1 MRTLSAPHPE
11 WPETVEL
18 GFGRIDA
25 DPDGALRV
33 VAGLAGRAQRLRLPE
48 PFAFGEF
55 APRDATMVR
64 LLAAAAAAFVPVD
77 WTLREPL
84 PDTIPERALCH
95 LPPPRDDGELGRRW
109 RGAHDVGICTYRYGP
124 GFVLIHDTRP
134 GGPLNRVHVEAGWV
148 DTFRTLAGT
157 DRPPAGGAAA
167 DLVDQLVAHQLALRL
182 DDRYAVVLPYHADRR
197 PPPGRV
203 IPSVKPSP

>member
-1 MRTLSAPHPE
+1 VRTLSAPHPA

-18 GFGRIDA
+18 DFARIDA
-25 DPDGALRV
+25 DPGAALRV

-48 PFAFGEF
+48 PFAFGDS
-55 APRDATMVR
+55 ARRDATMVR
-64 LLAAAAAAFVPVD
+64 LLAVAAATFVPVD
-77 WTLREPL
+77 WTLGEPL
-84 PDTIPERALCH
+84 PDTVPGRALCH
-95 LPPPRDDGELGRRW
+95 LPPPRNELGRHW
-109 RGAHDVGICTYRYGP
+109 REAHDGGSCTYRYGP

-157 DRPPAGGAAA
+157 DRPPAAGAAA
-167 DLVDQLVAHQLALRL
+167 DLLDQLAAHQLALRL

-197 PPPGRV
+197 PPPGRAV
-203 IPSVKPSP
+203 PSVKPSP

>member
-1 MRTLSAPHPE
+1 MRTLSAPHPA

-18 GFGRIDA
+18 DFGRIDA
-25 DPDGALRV
+25 DPDAALRF
-33 VAGLAGRAQRLRLPE
+33 VAELAGRAQRLRLPE

-55 APRDATMVR
+55 AHRDATMVR
-64 LLAAAAAAFVPVD
+64 LLAVAAAAFVPVD
-77 WTLREPL
+77 WTLRESL

-95 LPPPRDDGELGRRW
+95 LPPPRDDGELGRGW
-109 RGAHDVGICTYRYGP
+109 REAHDVGSCTYRYGP

-134 GGPLNRVHVEAGWV
+134 GGPINRVHVEAGWV

-167 DLVDQLVAHQLALRL
+167 DLIDQLAAHQLALRL

-203 IPSVKPSP
+203 VPSVKPSP

>member
-1 MRTLSAPHPE
+1 MRTLAAPHPA

-18 GFGRIDA
+18 DVGRIDA
-25 DPDGALRV
+25 DPGAALRF
-33 VAGLAGRAQRLRLPE
+33 VAELAGRAQRLRLPE
-48 PFAFGEF
+48 PFAFGVS
-55 APRDATMVR
+55 ARRDATMVR

-84 PDTIPERALCH
+84 PDTVPERALCH
-95 LPPPRDDGELGRRW
+95 LPPPRNELGRHW
-109 RGAHDVGICTYRYGP
+109 RAAHDVGLCTYRYGP
-124 GFVLIHDTRP
+124 GFVLIHDIRP
-134 GGPLNRVHVEAGWV
+134 GGPINRVHVEAGWV

-167 DLVDQLVAHQLALRL
+167 DLIDQLAAHQLALRL

-203 IPSVKPSP
+203 VPSAKNT

>member
-1 MRTLSAPHPE
+1 MRTLAAPHPA

-18 GFGRIDA
+18 DLGRTDA
-25 DPDGALRV
+25 DPSAVLRV
-33 VAGLAGRAQRLRLPE
+33 VAELAGRAQRLRLPE

-55 APRDATMVR
+55 AHRDATMVR

-77 WTLREPL
+77 WILRESL
-84 PDTIPERALCH
+84 PDTIPERAVCH
-95 LPPPRDDGELGRRW
+95 LPPPRNELGRRW
-109 RGAHDVGICTYRYGP
+109 REAHDVGICTYRYGP

-167 DLVDQLVAHQLALRL
+167 DLVDQLAAYQLALRL

-203 IPSVKPSP
+203 APAGKPRP

>member
-1 MRTLSAPHPE
+1 MRTLAAPHPA

-18 GFGRIDA
+18 DFGRIDA
-25 DPDGALRV
+25 DPGAALRV

-55 APRDATMVR
+55 AHRDATMVR

-77 WTLREPL
+77 WTLRESL
-84 PDTIPERALCH
+84 PGTIPERALCH
-95 LPPPRDDGELGRRW
+95 LPPPRNELGRGW
-109 RGAHDVGICTYRYGP
+109 REAHDVGSCTYRYGP

-134 GGPLNRVHVEAGWV
+134 GGPLNRVHVEAAWV
-148 DTFRTLAGT
+148 ETFRVLAGT
-157 DRPPAGGAAA
+157 DAPPAGGAAA
-167 DLVDQLVAHQLALRL
+167 DLLDQLAAHQLALRW

-203 IPSVKPSP
+203 VPPAKPSS

>member
-1 MRTLSAPHPE
+1 MRTLAAPHPA

-18 GFGRIDA
+18 GFDRIDA
-25 DPDGALRV
+25 DPGAALRA

-48 PFAFGEF
+48 SFAFGES
-55 APRDATMVR
+55 AHRDATMVR

-77 WTLREPL
+77 WTLRAPL
-84 PDTIPERALCH
+84 PDAVPGRALCH
-95 LPPPRDDGELGRRW
+95 LPPPRGGGEAGRRW
-109 RGAHDVGICTYRYGP
+109 RETHDVGLCTYRYGP

-134 GGPLNRVHVEAGWV
+134 GGPLNRVHVEAPWV
-148 DTFRTLAGT
+148 ETFRVLAGT
-157 DRPPAGGAAA
+157 DAPPAGGAAA
-167 DLVDQLVAHQLALRL
+167 DLLDQLAAHQLALRW

-203 IPSVKPSP
+203 VPPAKPSS